1 MGNDEIRETVHDVIL
16 NVARRVQP
24 TLSELQ
30 AEQELVHHL
39 GLRSMDLARILAM
52 LELRLDADPFAE
64 LIAVTSVRTVG
75 DVVNAYQM
83 FFSGTPAWSRPVPEQ
98 EQAIE
103 RGRARREALDDGQRW
118 RAKKRAE

>member
-1 MGNDEIRETVHDVIL
+1 MGNDEISETVHDVIL
-16 NVARRVQP
+16 DVARCVQP

-30 AEQELVHHL
+30 AEQELVDHL
-39 GLRSMDLARILAM
+39 GLRSMDLARIVAM

-64 LIAVTSVRTVG
+64 LVAVTSVRTVG
-75 DVVNAYQM
+75 DIVSAYQM
-83 FFSGTPAWSRPVPEQ
+83 FFSGTHARSGPVPEQ

>member
-1 MGNDEIRETVHDVIL
+1 MGNDEIRATVHDVIL

-83 FFSGTPAWSRPVPEQ
+83 FFSGIHASSGPVPEQ

-103 RGRARREALDDGQRW
+103 RGRARREALDDGQRR